1 MRDATIKP
9 QIEAQGLRLRDA
21 QGQEHLL
28 RFDRGGCHQLV
39 LPQRQDVDALVCQL
53 AALPQALVLP
63 GDGGL
68 LGIVPVRENIALALR
83 YHGQEFAGCETM
95 IEEALAMCGYSG
107 ERGEELAAE
116 LPIHLEPAERWL
128 VGFVR
133 ALALRP
139 ALLVASNAFAHL
151 RSRLETEQVLRW
163 AQLLRFYYPLR
174 ALFFIDQDSHAV
186 PALPG
191 CVAIHC

>member
-1 MRDATIKP
+1 MPMEIDA
-9 QIEAQGLRLRDA
+9 ESLRLDDA
-21 QGQEHLL
+21 EGRQHRL

-39 LPQRQDVDALVCQL
+39 LPTREAVDDLVGKLAQL
-53 AALPQALVLP
+53 PLSLVLP

-83 YHGQEFAGCETM
+83 YHGQEFEGCETM
-95 IEEALAMCGYSG
+95 MEDAFAWCGYSG
-107 ERGEELAAE
+107 EQVEELAAE
-116 LPIHLEPAERWL
+116 LPIHLEPTERWL

-139 ALLVASNAFAHL
+139 SLLVAADAFAHL
-151 RSRLETEQVLRW
+151 RSRQETEQVVRW
-163 AQLLRFYYPLR
+163 AQLFRFYYPLR
-174 ALFFIDQDSHAV
+174 ALFFVDLDSHAL
-186 PALPG
+186 PTLPG